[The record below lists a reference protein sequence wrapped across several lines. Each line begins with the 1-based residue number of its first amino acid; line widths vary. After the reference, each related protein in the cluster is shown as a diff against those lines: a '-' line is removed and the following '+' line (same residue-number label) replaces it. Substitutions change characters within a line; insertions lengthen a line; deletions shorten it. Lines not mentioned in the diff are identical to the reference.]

1 MLHMNIRLLFLL
13 ILTISCNKNY
23 YEKYAVV
30 SATKEATNAGIKILE
45 QGGNAFDA
53 MIAVDLALAVTYP
66 NAGNLGGGGFMVYI
80 DSLGQSLSLI
90 HISEPTRPY

>member
-13 ILTISCNKNY
+13 ILTISCNENY
-23 YEKYAVV
+23 YKEYAVV

-66 NAGNLGGGGFMVYI
+66 NAGNLGGGGFMV
-80 DSLGQSLSLI
+80 
-90 HISEPTRPY
+90 

>member
-1 MLHMNIRLLFLL
+1 MNIRLLFLL
-13 ILTISCNKNY
+13 MLTLSCNENY

-53 MIAVDLALAVTYP
+53 MIAVDLALAVTYMEP
-66 NAGNLGGGGFMVYI
+66 VGSVTGRPAPIAAAMGSSIRKTRRAPALSA
-80 DSLGQSLSLI
+80 DS
-90 HISEPTRPY
+90 